1 MSTQSK
7 HKSQLLKR
15 SALAPAIATALSANV
30 QEQQEADTE
39 NDNIPKEVIVT
50 ASKRKASVQD
60 LFMSVTT
67 ALALTLFLFGASS
80 VVAQQDDGQT
90 EEVQYGNVLE
100 EVIVTATRRE
110 QNIQDIG
117 LSISAFNSEQLA
129 KAGVTDVSRLP
140 FLVAGLTYATAGND
154 AKFNLRGAN
163 STNTFG
169 DNASI
174 VGVFVDGVYKAKA
187 SQQTRAFFDIE
198 RLEFLRGP
206 QGTLYGRNTFAGAL
220 NIHSFKPH
228 TDFVEGAINTRY
240 ESFNTLRME
249 GFVNLP
255 VNDTFALRI
264 AGYYENGD
272 GYLKNNAGPNGAAP
286 NSLGLRVSALYE
298 PSDNLDFLFRYS
310 YIQEKG
316 TTAGLFG
323 YKNICRTVT
332 PQGITDAF
340 GAVKDCQNPYRGSFA
355 EPRGDTDEYDIS
367 QDFLPNGNLSEHMAL
382 LEINWDAG
390 SVLLKSITSYTDY
403 KNEIPNDFDF
413 SSSPYNRGGADEYVE
428 SFTQEVVLNS
438 NYESVFQWTTGAYY
452 SKDKF
457 ENYFWIFNQTVADNS
472 GRPIVDTPYGP
483 YVLFDGTPLVSTAT
497 SLGGAFADSNWI
509 TGTTKALFA
518 RGTWSV
524 MDNLRLVGGVRYN
537 NEKKKAHGGGS
548 NFTADGPVTQ
558 LFTNGSAPLVIP
570 SERLQVF
577 AYDENAPGAASTEET
592 YKNTTWLAS
601 VEWNLN
607 DDMMLY
613 GTYST
618 GFLSGALNNNGTHT
632 EEQESQMFE
641 IGMKSILLDGTLQV
655 NLAAHWTEYT
665 NLLAQLQTT
674 VIDPDTGVF
683 TVITTTRNGGEIDAK
698 GLELELQYKPH
709 ADWTLGL
716 TATFLDAEFGEFG
729 QTSPY
734 QFNRGVPT
742 VAENMD
748 GETPGWSPD
757 FAMNFFAEY
766 HFRLENGS
774 TLIPGILFAYSDSY
788 NTSNL
793 YSLDPN
799 QDQDSFTRTDLRL
812 TWRSPSED
820 YTVAAYVEN
829 IENEAVLSRSN
840 NGSQDNVQTGY
851 LAPRIYGI
859 MFAVR
864 F

>member
-1 MSTQSK
+1 MSKLTT
-7 HKSQLLKR
+7 KSESRITRK
-15 SALAPAIATALSANV
+15 APVIA
-30 QEQQEADTE
+30 
-39 NDNIPKEVIVT
+39 VT
-50 ASKRKASVQD
+50 A
-60 LFMSVTT
+60 
-67 ALALTLFLFGASS
+67 ALVSTLLLFGASTAG
-80 VVAQQDDGQT
+80 AQQDDGQT
-90 EEVQYGNVLE
+90 EEIQDDRLIE

-110 QNIQDIG
+110 ESLQDIG
-117 LSISAFNSEQLA
+117 MSVSAFNSEQLA
-129 KAGVTDVSRLP
+129 QAGVTDVSRLP
-140 FLVAGLTYATAGND
+140 MLVPGLTYATAGND

-174 VGVFVDGVYKAKA
+174 VGVYVDGVYKAKA

-220 NIHSFKPH
+220 NLYSFKPH

-249 GFVNLP
+249 GFFNLP

-272 GYLKNNAGPNGAAP
+272 GYIKNNAGPNGAAP
-286 NSLGLRVSALYE
+286 DSLGLRVSALYE

-310 YIQEKG
+310 YVQEKG

-323 YKNICRTVT
+323 YKNTCRTVT
-332 PQGITDAF
+332 PEGITDAF
-340 GAVKDCQNPYRGSFA
+340 GAVTDCQNPFRGSFA

-367 QDFLPNGNLSEHMAL
+367 QDFLPNGNLSEHMAI

-390 SVLLKSITSYTDY
+390 PVLLTSITSYTDY
-403 KNEIPNDFDF
+403 KNEIPSDFDF

-428 SFTQEVVLNS
+428 SFTQEVVINS
-438 NYESVFQWTTGAYY
+438 NYDSAFQWTGGAYY

-472 GRPIVDTPYGP
+472 GRPVVETEFGP
-483 YVLFDGTPLVSTAT
+483 YVLFDGTPLASFDT

-524 MDNLRLVGGVRYN
+524 MDNLRLVGGVRRN

-558 LFTNGSAPLVIP
+558 IFTNGDAPLVIP

-577 AYDENAPGAASTEET
+577 AYDENAPGAASTKET

-601 VEWNLN
+601 VEWSLN
-607 DDMMLY
+607 DDMMFY

-632 EEQESQMFE
+632 EEQESQMYELGF
-641 IGMKSILLDGTLQV
+641 KSVLLDGTLLFNV
-655 NLAAHWTEYT
+655 AAHWTKYT

-674 VIDPDTGVF
+674 VTDPDTGVF
-683 TVITTTRNGGEIDAK
+683 TVVTTTRNGGEIKAK
-698 GLELELQYKPH
+698 GIELEMQYRPT
-709 ADWTLGL
+709 DEWSLGL
-716 TATFLDAEFGEFG
+716 NATFLDAEFGEFF

-734 QFNRGVPT
+734 QFNRGVPS
-742 VAENMD
+742 VPESMK
-748 GETPGWSPD
+748 GETPGWAPD
-757 FAMNFFAEY
+757 FALNFFAEY
-766 HFRLENGS
+766 RFNLANGS
-774 TLIPGILFAYSDSY
+774 TLTPGILFAYSDSY

-799 QDQDSFTRTDLRL
+799 HDQDSFTRTDLRL
-812 TWRSPSED
+812 AWRSPSED

-829 IENEAVLSRSN
+829 IENKAVLSRGN

-851 LAPRIYGI
+851 LAPRVYGV
-859 MFAVR
+859 MCNVR